1 MKLGLYGGTFD
12 PIHNGHTHV
21 ITQLI
26 QRGIVDHV
34 LVVPAGEPRLRE
46 NAPKATGAQRRTM
59 CQLAI
64 NDLPPEIRSKV
75 EVNPIEILRMGPS
88 YTIDT
93 VEAVKQAYP
102 DDEIIFAN
110 GGDRTPENIPEQ
122 VFDDVEFVF
131 GVGGDNKA
139 NSSSWILQEWK
150 TPKTERAWGYYR
162 VLHEVGANTKLKE
175 LTVTPKT
182 CLSMQRHDS
191 RAEFWF
197 VAEGEATVYTL
208 DEASTDQ
215 EVKCQLTMHEHTF
228 INVNEWH
235 QLCNETDQLLKL
247 IEIQYGE
254 DCVEEDIERK

>member
-26 QRGIVDHV
+26 ERGIVDHL

-46 NAPKATGAQRRTM
+46 NSPKASGAQRRAM

-102 DDEIIFAN
+102 DDEIVLIVGTDAYAKIDQWHRIDELR
-110 GGDRTPENIPEQ
+110 GM
-122 VFDDVEFVF
+122 VEFLIIGRPGYSGD
-131 GVGGDNKA
+131 GVDIGALNVAATTIRQGLSADL
-139 NSSSWILQEWK
+139 SSS
-150 TPKTERAWGYYR
+150 
-162 VLHEVGANTKLKE
+162 
-175 LTVTPKT
+175 
-182 CLSMQRHDS
+182 
-191 RAEFWF
+191 
-197 VAEGEATVYTL
+197 VAA
-208 DEASTDQ
+208 
-215 EVKCQLTMHEHTF
+215 F
-228 INVNEWH
+228 IRENN
-235 QLCNETDQLLKL
+235 LYDN
-247 IEIQYGE
+247 
-254 DCVEEDIERK
+254 